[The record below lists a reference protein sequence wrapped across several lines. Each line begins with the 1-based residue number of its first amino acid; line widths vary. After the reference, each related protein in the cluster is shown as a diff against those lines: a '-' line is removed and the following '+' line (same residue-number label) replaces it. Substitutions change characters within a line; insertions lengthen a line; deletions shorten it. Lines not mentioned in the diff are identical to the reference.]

1 MRPTL
6 HGSAEAPVPR
16 APTPSTGSASPGS
29 PSAAPGQP
37 PLMTEWE
44 VAVIGGLM
52 VMLGPISLSMYTP
65 AMPTLVAAFGTS
77 IATVKLTLTVF
88 FLGFAFSQLVC
99 GPLSDAFGRRPV
111 ALGFFGIYLA
121 GSVVAMLAPTVG
133 WLIAGRALQGIGC
146 AAGIALSRALVRD
159 QYTGQAS
166 ARIMNLIGTLLAIG
180 PAVSPTLG
188 GMLLGVANWHVIFVV
203 MAAYGLLLVALLAFR
218 VPETNRA
225 PDPAHASPRG
235 VVRNYRRLV
244 TDRTFMRPALTAGCG
259 LGGIYTLTALLP
271 FILIERVGL
280 SPTGFGLA
288 MLLQTG
294 AFMSGTLIARPLL
307 KRHSAQSLV
316 APGLMLVAAGALG
329 LGLSPQLLPLSTA
342 SVMLPISLWACGI
355 ALLLPGCTTS
365 ALAGVAPIA
374 GAASALMGFLQIGSG
389 FLGTSLAVLFPSP
402 LVAMMVLLPGLA
414 TAAVAAHLLLAP
426 RAARPAAAGAPLVV
440 DATDLELAADP
451 LGVVG
456 AAGDEIEVGTYEN
469 TALRQP

>member
-1 MRPTL
+1 M
-6 HGSAEAPVPR
+6 HGSASAPVSPA
-16 APTPSTGSASPGS
+16 APATPASPAS
-29 PSAAPGQP
+29 SAPG
-37 PLMTEWE
+37 PLMTERE

-65 AMPTLVAAFGTS
+65 ALPTLVTAFGTS

-88 FLGFAFSQLVC
+88 FLGFAFSQLAC

-111 ALGFFGIYLA
+111 ALGFFGIYLV
-121 GSVVAMLAPTVG
+121 GSVVAMLAPGVG
-133 WLIAGRALQGIGC
+133 LLIAGRALQGIGC

-188 GMLLGVANWHVIFVV
+188 GILLGVASWHVIFVV
-203 MAAYGLLLVALLAFR
+203 MAAYGLVLVAVLALR

-225 PDPAHASPRG
+225 PDRVHASPRG
-235 VVRNYRRLV
+235 IARNYRRLL
-244 TDRTFMRPALTAGCG
+244 TDRAFMRPALTAGCG
-259 LGGIYTLTALLP
+259 LGGIYTLSALLP

-280 SPTGFGLA
+280 SPTGFGFA
-288 MLLQTG
+288 MVLQTG
-294 AFMSGTLIARPLL
+294 AFMTGTLIARPLL

-316 APGLMLVAAGALG
+316 APGLALVAAGAAG
-329 LGLSPQLLPLSTA
+329 LALSPQLLPLSTA

-355 ALLLPGCTTS
+355 ALMLPGCTTS

-402 LVAMMVLLPGLA
+402 LVAMMVLLPGFA
-414 TAAVAAHLLLAP
+414 VTAVGAHVLLAP
-426 RAARPAAAGAPLVV
+426 RRQMAPAPVTAV

-456 AAGDEIEVGTYEN
+456 AAGDEIEAGTYAD
-469 TALRQP
+469 TATRRP

>member
-1 MRPTL
+1 M
-6 HGSAEAPVPR
+6 HGSASAPVSPA
-16 APTPSTGSASPGS
+16 APATPASPAS
-29 PSAAPGQP
+29 SAPG
-37 PLMTEWE
+37 PLMTERE

-65 AMPTLVAAFGTS
+65 ALPTLVTAFGTP

-88 FLGFAFSQLVC
+88 FLGFAFSQLAC

-111 ALGFFGIYLA
+111 ALGFFGIYLV
-121 GSVVAMLAPTVG
+121 GSVVAMLAPGVG
-133 WLIAGRALQGIGC
+133 LLIAGRALQGIGC

-188 GMLLGVANWHVIFVV
+188 GILLGVASWHVIFVV
-203 MAAYGLLLVALLAFR
+203 MAAYGLVLVAVLALR

-225 PDPAHASPRG
+225 PDRAHASPRG
-235 VVRNYRRLV
+235 IARNYRRLL
-244 TDRTFMRPALTAGCG
+244 TDRAFMRPALTAGCG
-259 LGGIYTLTALLP
+259 LGGIYTLSALLP

-280 SPTGFGLA
+280 SPTGFGFA
-288 MLLQTG
+288 MVLQTG
-294 AFMSGTLIARPLL
+294 AFMTGTLIARPLL

-316 APGLMLVAAGALG
+316 APGLALVAAGAAG
-329 LGLSPQLLPLSTA
+329 LALSPQLLPLSTA

-355 ALLLPGCTTS
+355 ALMLPGCTTS

-402 LVAMMVLLPGLA
+402 LVAMMVLLPGFA
-414 TAAVAAHLLLAP
+414 VTAVGAHVLLAP
-426 RAARPAAAGAPLVV
+426 RRQMAPAPVTAV

-456 AAGDEIEVGTYEN
+456 AAGDEIEAGTYAD
-469 TALRQP
+469 TATRRP

>member
-1 MRPTL
+1 M
-6 HGSAEAPVPR
+6 HGSASAPV
-16 APTPSTGSASPGS
+16 SP
-29 PSAAPGQP
+29 AAPATPATPASSAPG
-37 PLMTEWE
+37 PLMTERE

-65 AMPTLVAAFGTS
+65 ALPTLVTAFGTS

-88 FLGFAFSQLVC
+88 FLGFAFSQLAC

-111 ALGFFGIYLA
+111 ALGFFGIYLV
-121 GSVVAMLAPTVG
+121 GSVVAMLAPGVG
-133 WLIAGRALQGIGC
+133 LLIAGRALQGIGC

-188 GMLLGVANWHVIFVV
+188 GILLGVASWHVIFVV
-203 MAAYGLLLVALLAFR
+203 MAAYGLVLVAVLALR

-225 PDPAHASPRG
+225 PDRAHASPRG
-235 VVRNYRRLV
+235 IARNYRRLL
-244 TDRTFMRPALTAGCG
+244 TDRAFMRPALTAGCG
-259 LGGIYTLTALLP
+259 LGGIYTLSALLP

-280 SPTGFGLA
+280 SPTGFGFA
-288 MLLQTG
+288 MVLQTG
-294 AFMSGTLIARPLL
+294 AFMTGTLIARPLL

-316 APGLMLVAAGALG
+316 APGLALVAAGAAG
-329 LGLSPQLLPLSTA
+329 LALSPQLLPLSTA

-355 ALLLPGCTTS
+355 ALMLPGCTTS

-402 LVAMMVLLPGLA
+402 LVAMMVLLPGFA
-414 TAAVAAHLLLAP
+414 VTAVGAHVLLAP
-426 RAARPAAAGAPLVV
+426 RRQMAPAPVTAV

-456 AAGDEIEVGTYEN
+456 AAGDEIEAGTYAD
-469 TALRQP
+469 TATRRP